1 MNIKGKLNE
10 AADPVAKVQALI
22 QQAND
27 AYHNADNEQGG
38 TEWPLMDKD
47 GSPYGLS
54 SDIKLDGRGY
64 IIIPFTAWQYSDY
77 SKPVKIRVLRKVG
90 GKIKI
95 IPGDYYEEGWK
106 DASKLLKKIIKDAN
120 IGVGHFK
127 EYDPNWESGVSKE
140 EQMANRT
147 SLRDMNKKIGR
158 NANAGMDYLSEN
170 KKPIR
175 INKSTLNKIIKES
188 IKKIFE
194 NTLDVHDSDIWKY
207 ADLDSESK
215 WLNSFGKMPKGY
227 DKDITDDETIDRMI
241 GMNNGRQ
248 NTISPS
254 GKRAEKLA
262 SWDAFDRD
270 RDENNKWVTRD
281 EDEMYNDENL
291 NIYESVKRNVRQV
304 LKETSYDLARRAHKS
319 AIEQRKYD
327 QAERLHKHMVDR
339 SSQRFDPNMPVIIV
353 GGDKQGRYTA
363 QDIIDNFDI
372 DGYVE
377 PSQNPIYTDSQLIG
391 YPRIKGYIGPMW
403 DGEKIRYE
411 SHDAYDFY
419 SK

>member
-1 MNIKGKLNE
+1 MSIKRKLNE
-10 AADPVAKVQALI
+10 AADPVAKIQSLI
-22 QQAND
+22 QQVND

-54 SDIKLDGRGY
+54 SDIRLDSRGY
-64 IIIPFTAWQYSDY
+64 VIIPFTAWQYSDY

-106 DASKLLKKIIKDAN
+106 DVSKLLKKIIKDAN

-127 EYDPNWESGVSKE
+127 EYDPNWENSDSKE
-140 EQMANRT
+140 EQMANR
-147 SLRDMNKKIGR
+147 SLLKAMNKKIGR
-158 NANAGMDYLSEN
+158 NTNAGVDYLSEN
-170 KKPIR
+170 KSKLKTI
-175 INKSTLNKIIKES
+175 INE
-188 IKKIFE
+188 
-194 NTLDVHDSDIWKY
+194 
-207 ADLDSESK
+207 A
-215 WLNSFGKMPKGY
+215 
-227 DKDITDDETIDRMI
+227 
-241 GMNNGRQ
+241 
-248 NTISPS
+248 
-254 GKRAEKLA
+254 
-262 SWDAFDRD
+262 
-270 RDENNKWVTRD
+270 
-281 EDEMYNDENL
+281 
-291 NIYESVKRNVRQV
+291 VKQV
-304 LKETSYDLARRAHKS
+304 LKETSYDLARKAHKS
-319 AIEQRKYD
+319 AIQQGKYD

-391 YPRIKGYIGPMW
+391 YPKIKGYIGPMW

-411 SHDAYDFY
+411 SQDAYDFY

>member
-1 MNIKGKLNE
+1 MNIKTKLNE
-10 AADPVAKVQALI
+10 AADPVAKIQSLI

-54 SDIKLDGRGY
+54 SDIRLDSRGY
-64 IIIPFTAWQYSDY
+64 VIIPFTAWQYSDY
-77 SKPVKIRVLRKVG
+77 SEPVKIRVLRKIG

-106 DASKLLKKIIKDAN
+106 DVSKLLKKIIKDAN

-127 EYDPNWESGVSKE
+127 KYDPNWENSDSKE
-140 EQMANRT
+140 EQTANK
-147 SLRDMNKKIGR
+147 SALKAMNKKIGR
-158 NANAGMDYLSEN
+158 NTKADMDYISEN
-170 KKPIR
+170 KKPIK
-175 INKSTLNKIIKES
+175 INKSLLNKIIKES

-194 NTLDVHDSDIWKY
+194 NTLDVDDSDIWKY
-207 ADLDSESK
+207 ADFDSESK
-215 WLNSFGKMPKGY
+215 WLDSVGKMPKGY
-227 DKDITDDETIDRMI
+227 DKDITDDETIDRII
-241 GMNNGRQ
+241 GMNNGWQ

-270 RDENNKWVTRD
+270 RDENNKWITRD
-281 EDEMYNDENL
+281 EDEIYNDENF
-291 NIYESVKRNVRQV
+291 NIYESVKKNVRQI

-319 AIEQRKYD
+319 AVQQRKFD
-327 QAERLHKHMVDR
+327 QAERLHKHLVNK
-339 SSQRFDPNMPVIIV
+339 SSERFDPNMPVIIV
-353 GGDKQGRYTA
+353 GGDKQGHYVA

-372 DGYVE
+372 SGYVE
-377 PSQNPIYTDSQLIG
+377 PSQNPIYTDSPIVG
-391 YPRIKGYIGPMW
+391 YPKIKGYVGPMW
-403 DGEKIRYE
+403 DGDKIRYE
-411 SHDAYDFY
+411 SQDAYDFY
-419 SK
+419 ST